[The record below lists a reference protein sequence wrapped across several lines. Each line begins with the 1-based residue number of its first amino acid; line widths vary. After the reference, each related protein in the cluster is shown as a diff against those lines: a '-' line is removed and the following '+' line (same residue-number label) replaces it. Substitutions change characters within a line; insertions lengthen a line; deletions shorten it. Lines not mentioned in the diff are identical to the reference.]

1 MKQSF
6 YQIYHNSRCSKSRK
20 ALELLKL
27 RTESYKII
35 RYLEIGIDEN
45 VLSSILISK
54 NIPKDD
60 LIRKNE
66 ITFKNLNLSKI
77 ELNKNEIK
85 KLIIENPILL
95 QRPLI
100 TKYIDNLLVKS
111 VIGRPPE
118 TLNTLFN

>member
-1 MKQSF
+1 MKQNLYKIF
-6 YQIYHNSRCSKSRK
+6 YNPRCSKSRE
-20 ALELLKL
+20 ALKLLKSK
-27 RTESYKII
+27 TTNYKVIK
-35 RYLEIGIDEN
+35 YLEVGIDEN
-45 VLSSILISK
+45 ELLSIIKSKDIS
-54 NIPKDD
+54 KDD

-66 ITFKNLNLSKI
+66 ITFKSLNVSKI

-100 TKYIDNLLVKS
+100 TKYIDGLLVKS

-118 TLNTLFN
+118 AVNTLFN

>member
-1 MKQSF
+1 MKQKF

-45 VLSSILISK
+45 VLSSILNSK

-85 KLIIENPILL
+85 NEIIENPI
-95 QRPLI
+95 
-100 TKYIDNLLVKS
+100 KHK
-111 VIGRPPE
+111 G
-118 TLNTLFN
+118 

>member
-45 VLSSILISK
+45 VLSSILNSK

-100 TKYIDNLLVKS
+100 TKYIDSLLVKS

-118 TLNTLFN
+118 TVNTLFN

>member
-6 YQIYHNSRCSKSRK
+6 YQIYHNSRYSKSRK

-45 VLSSILISK
+45 VLSSILNSK
-54 NIPKDD
+54 NLPKDD

-66 ITFKNLNLSKI
+66 ITFKNL
-77 ELNKNEIK
+77 
-85 KLIIENPILL
+85 
-95 QRPLI
+95 
-100 TKYIDNLLVKS
+100 T
-111 VIGRPPE
+111 
-118 TLNTLFN
+118 

>member
-1 MKQSF
+1 MKKSF

-45 VLSSILISK
+45 VLSSILNSK

-100 TKYIDNLLVKS
+100 TKYIDSLLVKS

-118 TLNTLFN
+118 TVNTLFS

>member
-35 RYLEIGIDEN
+35 RYLEIGIDEH
-45 VLSSILISK
+45 VLSSILNSK

-100 TKYIDNLLVKS
+100 TKYIDGMLVNS

-118 TLNTLFN
+118 TVNTLFN

>member
-45 VLSSILISK
+45 VLSSILNSK

-85 KLIIENPILL
+85 KLIIENSILI

-100 TKYIDNLLVKS
+100 TKYIDSLLVKS
-111 VIGRPPE
+111 VIGLSPE
-118 TLNTLFN
+118 TVNTLFN

>member
-1 MKQSF
+1 MKKSF

-45 VLSSILISK
+45 VLSSILNSR

-95 QRPLI
+95 QSPLI
-100 TKYIDNLLVKS
+100 TKYTDSLLVKS
-111 VIGRPPE
+111 ILGRPPE
-118 TLNTLFN
+118 IVNTLFN

>member
-45 VLSSILISK
+45 VLSSILNSK

-77 ELNKNEIK
+77 ELNKNKIK

-100 TKYIDNLLVKS
+100 TKYIDGLLVQS
-111 VIGRPPE
+111 VIGRSPE
-118 TLNTLFN
+118 TVDSLFN

>member
-35 RYLEIGIDEN
+35 RYLEIGVDEN
-45 VLSSILISK
+45 LLSSILNSK
-54 NIPKDD
+54 NILKDD

-100 TKYIDNLLVKS
+100 TKYTDGLLVKS

-118 TLNTLFN
+118 IVNTLFN

>member
-1 MKQSF
+1 M
-6 YQIYHNSRCSKSRK
+6 
-20 ALELLKL
+20 

-45 VLSSILISK
+45 VLSLILNSK

-85 KLIIENPILL
+85 KLIIENPMLL

-100 TKYIDNLLVKS
+100 TKYTDGLLVKS

-118 TLNTLFN
+118 IVNTLFN

>member
-35 RYLEIGIDEN
+35 RYLEIGINEN
-45 VLSSILISK
+45 VLQSILNSK

-66 ITFKNLNLSKI
+66 ISFKNLNQSKI
-77 ELNKNEIK
+77 ELNKNKIK

-100 TKYIDNLLVKS
+100 TKYIGGMLVKS
-111 VIGRPPE
+111 LIGRPPE
-118 TLNTLFN
+118 KVNTLFN